1 MFLSNADGVQ
11 NDHVNTDRKRDLC
24 GTRPDMNS
32 GAARPDPTE
41 KVSLTAAGNLGRL

>member
-24 GTRPDMNS
+24 GTRLDMNS
-32 GAARPDPTE
+32 GAGQARPH
-41 KVSLTAAGNLGRL
+41 